1 MSHVYFEDVFDKKYK
16 KTFKDV
22 EDNRKERLELF
33 TEPVQLTYVM
43 IHDNRNS
50 KPSYTVTLYTK
61 TIQISIDEHLH
72 ITNDLNEPEEII
84 FGLNNTFYLNLHD
97 IEFIKVTIKKRKE
110 NDVLYK
116 ILELNEKLQ
125 PFNTGDL
132 DNCSEL
138 KKYYDD
144 EMKKCK
150 NNIDVCDRI
159 SNGKI
164 YKFDSSLLQKEIEYE
179 SNLQQKQKEYESILE
194 QKQNEYE
201 KEIIKV

>member
-1 MSHVYFEDVFDKKYK
+1 MSYVFFRDVFNKTYK

-22 EDNRKERLELF
+22 EENRVQQLDLF
-33 TEPVQLTYVM
+33 TEPIKLTYVM
-43 IHDNRNS
+43 INDSRDLQLYN
-50 KPSYTVTLYTK
+50 VTLYTK
-61 TIQISIDEHLH
+61 TIQISIDKSLH
-72 ITNDLNEPEEII
+72 ITNDRNKPDREII
-84 FGLNNTFYLNLHD
+84 FGLNNRIFFLNLHD

-144 EMKKCK
+144 EIENAKTT
-150 NNIDVCDRI
+150 
-159 SNGKI
+159 
-164 YKFDSSLLQKEIEYE
+164 LLHVTAFGMQ
-179 SNLQQKQKEYESILE
+179 IL
-194 QKQNEYE
+194 
-201 KEIIKV
+201 

>member
-33 TEPVQLTYVM
+33 TEPIQLTYVM

-72 ITNDLNEPEEII
+72 ITNDLNEPDREII
-84 FGLNNTFYLNLHD
+84 FGLNNTFFLNLHD

-110 NDVLYK
+110 NDVLYE
-116 ILELNEKLQ
+116 IL
-125 PFNTGDL
+125 
-132 DNCSEL
+132 
-138 KKYYDD
+138 
-144 EMKKCK
+144 
-150 NNIDVCDRI
+150 
-159 SNGKI
+159 
-164 YKFDSSLLQKEIEYE
+164 
-179 SNLQQKQKEYESILE
+179 
-194 QKQNEYE
+194 
-201 KEIIKV
+201 